1 MTKQRKLIYQIV
13 KDSMSH
19 LSAEEIFFRAK
30 QVMPSISMGTVYRNL
45 GLMVEDKELRK
56 IPFKGK
62 SDLFDATM
70 YDHEHAVCVE
80 CGKVVDIFIDDLKE
94 QWFIGTDLVVPRG
107 VDINASAAD
116 YVPTALGDNSQI
128 LANIQAIMVMAHNKL
143 NGLDIKNA
151 GINDTLGKIDAHLV
165 KHIALINM
173 AIINKKR
180 DE

>member
-1 MTKQRKLIYQIV
+1 MLDLIYYLTALQIYC
-13 KDSMSH
+13 KDAH
-19 LSAEEIFFRAK
+19 YAFYGIDFKPLHEWADEISE
-30 QVMPSISMGTVYRNL
+30 PLDG
-45 GLMVEDKELRK
+45 
-56 IPFKGK
+56 
-62 SDLFDATM
+62 
-70 YDHEHAVCVE
+70 
-80 CGKVVDIFIDDLKE
+80 FIDDLKE
-94 QWFIGTDLVVPRG
+94 QWFIGSDLVVPRG

-128 LANIQAIMVMAHNKL
+128 LANLQAIMVMAHNKL

-173 AIINKKR
+173 AIIHQKR